1 MAKEKVAPIKYPEI
15 TKAGERYIEQ
25 YGDPLVTNTY
35 LKMTVLI
42 LALVIAGMAAVML
55 KEIKA
60 LADIRPL
67 IIRIDDVGH
76 AEAVDYKNFAYKPQE
91 SENKYYLTRW
101 TQLLFQRN
109 KFTIENDQTQA
120 LYFFDSA
127 TSKSVIEDERKTK
140 YISSYQLDNTL
151 PFIEVQV
158 TNIILGDLTTAP
170 YTAQIEF
177 LKLYKDPN
185 SGAELRRERLTASV
199 NFIFRSTVPNNMVS
213 INPLGLTIIHYRVD
227 QAYSVQPTVAA
238 PSAPPPADK
247 LQQVL
252 QGKQK

>member
-109 KFTIENDQTQA
+109 KFTIENDQTQS

-127 TSKSVIEDERKTK
+127 HLRPSLKTSGR
-140 YISSYQLDNTL
+140 
-151 PFIEVQV
+151 P
-158 TNIILGDLTTAP
+158 
-170 YTAQIEF
+170 
-177 LKLYKDPN
+177 
-185 SGAELRRERLTASV
+185 
-199 NFIFRSTVPNNMVS
+199 ST
-213 INPLGLTIIHYRVD
+213 
-227 QAYSVQPTVAA
+227 
-238 PSAPPPADK
+238 SAPTSWTTRSPSSRFR
-247 LQQVL
+247 
-252 QGKQK
+252 